1 MKKLLIF
8 LPFFLFSYYYPL
20 NYEFVFMRNCMQ
32 NSSLPNKY
40 QYCKCVFDKIK
51 ETYSYNYFIYHSTD
65 NKILFSIK
73 RFSKECLKNY

>member
-1 MKKLLIF
+1 MKFLIF
-8 LPFFLFSYYYPL
+8 LPLFLFSYYYPL

-51 ETYSYNYFIYHSTD
+51 ESYPYNYFGWHTTD
-65 NKILFSIK
+65 PKILNSIK
-73 RFSKECLKNY
+73 KFSKECINQY